1 VTVYERP
8 VRFDDV
14 DAAGLVF
21 FGRFTSY
28 CHEALEALFE
38 AFPGG
43 YVSLVTKRRVGFPV
57 VHLEADFRSAI
68 RYGDVIRVAVDVLAL
83 GTRSVTFGFTIT
95 RVDGSPVASLKQVCA
110 TTDLTTLKAVP
121 IPGDL
126 REFLAGRQPTAH
138 S

>member
-1 VTVYERP
+1 VIVYERP

-21 FGRFTSY
+21 YGRFSSY

-38 AFPGG
+38 GFPGG
-43 YVSLVTKRRVGFPV
+43 YAALITERRVGFPV

-68 RYGDVIRVAVDVLAL
+68 RYGDVIRIAVDVLAI
-83 GTRSVTFGFTIT
+83 GTRSATFGFTIT
-95 RVDGSPVASLKQVCA
+95 RADGSAVATLKEVCA
-110 TTDLTTLKAVP
+110 VTDLAALKAVP
-121 IPGDL
+121 IPADL
-126 REFLAGRQPTAH
+126 RDFLAGRQPTAD